1 MCHSWNAI
9 LYKSQNHHFRQLF
22 LPQKSLINFWG
33 GITSA
38 KSYTPYW
45 QHFASPRSQ
54 QICHFCRVL
63 QTASKWFSW
72 EKTQR
77 GEGLRWKASP
87 GLLAVKRRRCAS
99 AFERFTHQLPGRRW
113 WWTKEQS
120 LTSVIG
126 GVRKRE
132 SSQRW
137 RSCFSHTIPSPPALS
152 YTHLSFWTAGDVL
165 CFAMR
170 LSATGNNSATNSTS
184 APSATSASLWQGGG
198 CEETSLVRKCS
209 RSLSW

>member
-1 MCHSWNAI
+1 MDSIFLHNNRRPSNTI
-9 LYKSQNHHFRQLF
+9 YKGYRFRTSQESSVSLMKLKFYANPKFIIFRQLF
-22 LPQKSLINFWG
+22 LPKILWSTFWR
-33 GITSA
+33 GIT
-38 KSYTPYW
+38 KTKNITLYW

-54 QICHFCRVL
+54 QIYHFCRVL

-99 AFERFTHQLPGRRW
+99 SFERFTHRLPGRRW

-137 RSCFSHTIPSPPALS
+137 WSCFSHTIPSPP
-152 YTHLSFWTAGDVL
+152 
-165 CFAMR
+165 
-170 LSATGNNSATNSTS
+170 STFLHT
-184 APSATSASLWQGGG
+184 PLFLDCGG
-198 CEETSLVRKCS
+198 CAVLRDEAECY
-209 RSLSW
+209 W